1 MEFEKLQKKSIR
13 FITYR
18 DPKYPKKL
26 LDMENP
32 PYALYVKGS
41 LPDGNIPAIAIVG
54 ARQCSPYGE
63 YYALEYA
70 RTLSSAGIQI
80 VSGMARGIDGIA
92 QRGALDGSG
101 RSFGVLACGVDI
113 CYPQEHI
120 GLYMDLQEQGGI
132 LSEQPIGA
140 LPLAFHFPARNRIIS
155 GLSDAILIIEA
166 KENSGSLITAHIA
179 LEQGKDI
186 YALPGPVDSMLSKG
200 CNQLI
205 KDGAGVLL
213 SPEDLLKELHFFC
226 EKKMEYLKGNKI
238 MLETTENMVYSRL
251 CLQPKNVNQLIE
263 ELEIPIPSL
272 MNALISLELMG
283 LIKEITKNYYVKM
296 K

>member
-1 MEFEKLQKKSIR
+1 GIGQRS
-13 FITYR
+13 
-18 DPKYPKKL
+18 
-26 LDMENP
+26 
-32 PYALYVKGS
+32 
-41 LPDGNIPAIAIVG
+41 
-54 ARQCSPYGE
+54 
-63 YYALEYA
+63 ALEA
-70 RTLSSAGIQI
+70 K
-80 VSGMARGIDGIA
+80 
-92 QRGALDGSG
+92 G

-113 CYPQEHI
+113 CYPKEHL
-120 GLYMDLQEQGGI
+120 GLYMDLQGHGGV
-132 LSEQPIGA
+132 LSEQPIGTPP
-140 LPLAFHFPARNRIIS
+140 LPFHFPARNRIIS

-166 KENSGSLITAHIA
+166 KESSGSLITANMA

-186 YALPGPVDSMLSKG
+186 YALPGPVDSVLSKG

-205 KDGAGVLL
+205 KEGAGILL
-213 SPEDLLKELHFFC
+213 SPEDLLNDLHIFC

-263 ELEIPIPSL
+263 EIELTIPSL
-272 MNALISLELMG
+272 MNALISLELKG